1 MSAEDQVGKIQRL
14 QEENAR
20 LKAEVR
26 TLSEALSKGQESL
39 AASEIR
45 LKLAYLATI
54 QVLVQAVEIKDPF
67 TVGHSS
73 MTAKVAVGIA
83 RLMKM
88 TDEDC
93 ERLRIAALLL
103 DIGKLGVS
111 RRILTKRDP
120 LTDEERNLLEDH
132 VKYGAQI
139 IEPVIYP
146 WEVAVLVYQHHERID
161 GSGYPEGLTG
171 DQMEFEARIL
181 GLADAFV
188 AMLADRAYRKAY
200 DEAQVLAYFR
210 EQAGKTFDAACVGH
224 LETMLSKDADLRE
237 DLARYHKSLSR

>member
-1 MSAEDQVGKIQRL
+1 MSTDDQSEKIQHL
-14 QEENAR
+14 QGENAR
-20 LKAEVR
+20 LQAEVHAL
-26 TLSEALSKGQESL
+26 TAALSKGQESL

-54 QVLVQAVEIKDPF
+54 QVLVQAVEIKDPY
-67 TVGHSS
+67 TVGHSN
-73 MTAKVAVGIA
+73 MTAKVAVAIA
-83 RLMKM
+83 RRLKSG
-88 TDEDC
+88 DEDC

-111 RRILTKRDP
+111 RKLLTKRDP
-120 LTDEERNLLEDH
+120 LPEEERRLLEEH
-132 VKYGAQI
+132 VQFGAQI

-146 WEVAVLVYQHHERID
+146 WEVAALVYQHHERID

-171 DQMEFEARIL
+171 DQMDFEAKIL

-200 DEAQVLAYFR
+200 DEAEVLAYFR
-210 EQAGKTFDAACVGH
+210 EQAGKTFDSGCVAA
-224 LETMLSKDADLRE
+224 LEAVLGKDAQLRE
-237 DLARYHKSLSR
+237 ELTHYRKSLTL